1 MKKFLGVAVAALA
14 FASANSASAQTFV
27 STAGT
32 YTFSG
37 SAVKVQ
43 KGNGPVLTC
52 TMAIDITNA
61 GGVLSADNPVL
72 TGNFGFCDTV
82 ILQDNPWPVS
92 VTGGGG
98 TGSTATVGDATDEV
112 YANTTIT
119 PGNCKGTIPATVDL
133 TGATEDLVIDFGFP
147 TSPIASTMP
156 QVTANG
162 PCKIDGTIS
171 W

>member
-1 MKKFLGVAVAALA
+1 MKKLVSTAVAALA
-14 FASANSASAQTFV
+14 LVSAGSASAQTFA
-27 STAGT
+27 STPGS

-37 SAVKVQ
+37 SSVKVQ

-52 TMAIDITNA
+52 TMSIDIINTS
-61 GGVLSADNPVL
+61 GTITADNPVL

-82 ILQDNPWPVS
+82 VLMGQAWPVS
-92 VTGGGG
+92 SSGPTY
-98 TGSTATVGDATDEV
+98 TVGDAITDPV
-112 YANTTIT
+112 YADTTIT
-119 PGNCKGTIPATVDL
+119 PGDCQGVIPADYSALGT
-133 TGATEDLVIDFGFP
+133 TEDLTIDFGFP

-156 QVTANG
+156 QVSSGG